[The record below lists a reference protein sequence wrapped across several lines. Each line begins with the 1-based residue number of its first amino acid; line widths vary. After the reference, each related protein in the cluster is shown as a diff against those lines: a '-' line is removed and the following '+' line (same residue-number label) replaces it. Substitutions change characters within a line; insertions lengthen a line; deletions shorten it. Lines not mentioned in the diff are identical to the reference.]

1 MTTTTV
7 DVHTHFIPQSY
18 IDALARAGVSAAEV
32 GFPLQPWNVQERLEV
47 QAKNGI
53 ATEMISLSSP
63 GLRYFPGGQA
73 VRLCHGFNDELAELV
88 RAHPRQFGGLAT
100 LPLPDVDASLAEIAR
115 AYDEL
120 KLDGIILMTNYDG
133 LYPGDPKFA
142 PVLEEL
148 DRRGAVVFLHPTE
161 AVGNAH
167 LTFGYPAPMVE
178 YPAETTRTVVNLLDT
193 ETITRFPRIRW
204 IVSHGGGTLPLLL
217 DRLEHLFP
225 WKRHL
230 DPQEAAKKVAEQVA
244 SIYWDLAIVCYE
256 APLRAI
262 QAAHPASRL
271 LMAFDLPYYPVDQIA
286 VAKGNL
292 ERFRGFS
299 DGEKQAIDFGT
310 AHALFPRVA
319 GANAG

>member
-1 MTTTTV
+1 MATA
-7 DVHTHFIPQSY
+7 THFIPQSY
-18 IDALARAGVSAAEV
+18 IDALKGVGVSAAEV
-32 GFPLQPWNVQERLEV
+32 GFPLEPWDKAQRLEIME
-47 QAKNGI
+47 KNGI

-63 GLRYFPGGQA
+63 GLRYFPATEA

-88 RAHPRQFGGLAT
+88 HAHPKQSGGLAT

-120 KLDGIILMTNYDG
+120 GLDGIVLMTNYDG

-148 DRRGAVVFLHPTE
+148 DRRAAVVFLHPTE
-161 AVGNAH
+161 TVGNAH

-193 ETITRFPRIRW
+193 ETITHYPKIRW
-204 IVSHGGGTLPLLL
+204 IVSHAGGTLPLLMN
-217 DRLEHLFP
+217 RLEKIFP
-225 WKRHL
+225 WKRHP
-230 DPQEAAKKVAEQVA
+230 DKEEAAKKVAAQVA
-244 SIYWDLAIVCYE
+244 SIYWDMAIVCYE
-256 APLRAI
+256 APLLAI
-262 QAAHPASRL
+262 QASHPADKL

-286 VAKGNL
+286 AAKENL
-292 ERFRGFS
+292 AKFKGFS
-299 DGEKQAIDFGT
+299 EAEKTAIDSGT

-319 GANAG
+319 QANPKP